1 MRRED
6 AYRLSQNSGLC
17 PDMPLNIP
25 TYPLP
30 EIKHDSLSSMLD
42 AIFCVD
48 ERTGF
53 PKGDIQYYMSSDGN
67 PLVKQWIE
75 QNLLQP
81 RVASGQ
87 STPEGVT
94 DDMIAEMSR
103 GANESLS
110 DYQARLTSIYEDAG
124 KQIAPPQSDGSS
136 E

>member
-1 MRRED
+1 
-6 AYRLSQNSGLC
+6 
-17 PDMPLNIP
+17 
-25 TYPLP
+25 
-30 EIKHDSLSSMLD
+30 MLD

-67 PLVKQWIE
+67 PMVKQWIE

-136 E
+136 NLWIGVN